1 MKAPGKKGFTLVEV
15 IVVLVI
21 LAVLAS
27 ILIPSM
33 VKWIDKAKEKEV
45 YTEIHLVA
53 VAAKSALAEAY
64 GEKASEQEYYLY
76 SSVSGGTT
84 DVTFSKALEEY
95 INDDQIFK
103 NVGSVSAD
111 PATDDLYIWYTKAGA
126 TYWYQCENGVVTIE
140 KQ

>member
-1 MKAPGKKGFTLVEV
+1 MKVPGKKGFTLVEV

-64 GEKASEQEYYLY
+64 GEKAPAHEYLY
-76 SSVSGGTT
+76 SSMSGGTT
-84 DVTFSKALEEY
+84 DVTFSKALKEY
-95 INDDQIFK
+95 INDDQILQ
-103 NVGSVSAD
+103 NVGSVLAD
-111 PATDDLYIWYTKAGA
+111 PATDDLYIWYTKAGVS
-126 TYWYQCENGVVTIE
+126 YWYQCVNGVVTIE